1 MELVASLLLLIVVA
15 GLIGRAMDQQ
25 RYFRVLQPV
34 AAPSEEA
41 APWIAV
47 IVPARNEA
55 SKIGACLEGLA
66 GQTYPSSRLTVHVID
81 DGSSDGTK
89 AISADIA
96 RTCPM
101 ISVTSAPPPT
111 PGWTGK
117 SHACWFGAQRDAD
130 SEWLCFLD
138 ADTRPRPELLASAL
152 AAAQQD
158 GLDFLSLA
166 PRQEL
171 ESAAERLVMP
181 CGFYLLA
188 FTHDVRDPLDPE
200 CEKTAACGQFILVRR
215 SAYEKAGGHA
225 AVAGALSEDLELARV
240 LKRNGCRTAMFGG
253 DRLISARMYEGY
265 ASLRTG
271 VTRNL
276 VDMLGGPARA
286 LTIISAGVV
295 PAWASVALPFSTVL
309 TWNSGVIETAS
320 LLAACIAAA
329 AAFGFHIA
337 GARHFSIPVWYGL
350 LFPVGYTIGAK
361 LVIES
366 IWRRRTGRVV
376 WKGRTYPG
384 ERHVSRRSGSAP
396 VSDLQRS

>member
-1 MELVASLLLLIVVA
+1 MKRGTFGRFGGLAQCFAGCRDVELVASLLLLIMVA
-15 GLIGRAMDQQ
+15 GLIARAMHQQ

-34 AAPSEEA
+34 AAPGEEA

-152 AAAQQD
+152 AAAR
-158 GLDFLSLA
+158 SSWRWRARSA
-166 PRQEL
+166 PR
-171 ESAAERLVMP
+171 ERM
-181 CGFYLLA
+181 
-188 FTHDVRDPLDPE
+188 H
-200 CEKTAACGQFILVRR
+200 
-215 SAYEKAGGHA
+215 
-225 AVAGALSEDLELARV
+225 
-240 LKRNGCRTAMFGG
+240 
-253 DRLISARMYEGY
+253 
-265 ASLRTG
+265 
-271 VTRNL
+271 
-276 VDMLGGPARA
+276 
-286 LTIISAGVV
+286 
-295 PAWASVALPFSTVL
+295 
-309 TWNSGVIETAS
+309 
-320 LLAACIAAA
+320 
-329 AAFGFHIA
+329 
-337 GARHFSIPVWYGL
+337 
-350 LFPVGYTIGAK
+350 
-361 LVIES
+361 
-366 IWRRRTGRVV
+366 
-376 WKGRTYPG
+376 
-384 ERHVSRRSGSAP
+384 
-396 VSDLQRS
+396 